1 MENYPKYLRE
11 GEVAMLS
18 IRNLKKT
25 FNIGTENEINIFDG
39 FNLDVEEASVVALLG
54 SNGCGKSTLM
64 NLISGSLTQEEGSI
78 NLNGVDIS
86 KEKEYKRAE
95 KIAKVHQDPTAG
107 VSPALTILENMS
119 LAMKKGERSKLKMLV
134 HRNNVQHFKEL
145 LKPLEL
151 NLENKMDVKAKFLSG
166 GQRQAL
172 SLILS
177 TLKKPEVLLLDEH
190 TAALDPKTSRL
201 IMEKTIDIAR
211 EQKITTIMIS
221 HNLRD
226 ALKYSDRLIMLHKG
240 KIILDVKPDE
250 VTEQE
255 LVDIFNKEQ

>member
-1 MENYPKYLRE
+1 
-11 GEVAMLS
+11 MLS
-18 IRNLKKT
+18 IKNLKKT
-25 FNIGTENEINIFDG
+25 FNIGTENEIKIFDD
-39 FNLDVEEASVVALLG
+39 FNLDIEDASVVALLG

-64 NLISGSLTQEEGSI
+64 NLISGSLLSDAGNI
-78 NLNGVDIS
+78 VLNGKDIS
-86 KEKEYKRAE
+86 KEKEHKRAE

-134 HRNNVQHFKEL
+134 NKSNITHFKEL

-151 NLENKMDVKAKFLSG
+151 NLENKMEVQAKFLSG

-201 IMEKTIDIAR
+201 IMEKTINIAR
-211 EQKITTIMIS
+211 DQKITTIMIS

-240 KIILDVKPDE
+240 KIIIDVKPNE
-250 VTEQE
+250 ITEQE
-255 LVDIFNKEQ
+255 LIDIFNKEQ